1 MSCLKIKQE
10 LSKLN
15 QIVDR
20 LSIMTKKHNN
30 DMNGEKTREKGKIK
44 LCTDVYAYCVSVE
57 KEREGRKEVEELFIT
72 TERSKRFMSLNSI
85 YYMLYIDNTAVKVFT
100 YNLMYTL

>member
-20 LSIMTKKHNN
+20 LTIMTKKQNN

-72 TERSKRFMSLNSI
+72 TERSKQKNIDSCRLIQYIICSI
-85 YYMLYIDNTAVKVFT
+85 LITQQ
-100 YNLMYTL
+100 